1 MPMLDALIVAHG
13 QPSAPVAA
21 EQALARFRDQV
32 ALYMPDAQLG
42 AATLAAAGSLEAQ
55 LNKLRPNAPVYPLF
69 MSNGWFVKTNLA
81 GRLGN
86 APVEVMTPFGLDPEL
101 PMRTAQ
107 ALRPRPAL
115 SQGPLLLVAHGSASG
130 RTGPAQATERFATL
144 LSKELGSHEVHV
156 GYIEQA
162 PHIRDVA
169 WRTNK
174 AALCLPF
181 FAMEGA
187 HLRDDVSAALA
198 QANFS
203 GELLPPVSHLP
214 GMARHIANVISEEI
228 GGDRPLPKAACA

>member
-13 QPSAPVAA
+13 QPSAPVEA

-32 ALYMPDAQLG
+32 ALHMQGAQFG
-42 AATLAAAGSLEAQ
+42 AATLAATGSLETQ

-81 GRLGN
+81 GRLRN
-86 APVEVMTPFGLDPEL
+86 APVDVMAPFGMDPNL
-101 PMRTAQ
+101 PKLAAE
-107 ALRPRPAL
+107 ALRPQPAL

-130 RTGPAQATERFATL
+130 RAGPAQATERFASL
-144 LSKELGSHEVHV
+144 LSKELDDHEVQV

-162 PHIRDVA
+162 PHISDVA
-169 WRTNK
+169 RQTAN

-187 HLRDDVSAALA
+187 HLRDDVSAALG
-198 QANFS
+198 QAGFS

-214 GMARHIANVISEEI
+214 GMPRRIANVILEKLD
-228 GGDRPLPKAACA
+228 GDRPLPKAACA